1 MHFGAI
7 TCEGC
12 KGFFRRSVK
21 KNASFSCAFEK
32 KCEINKNNRK
42 HCQACR
48 FNACLA
54 AGMNS
59 SLILSDEEVNKKRD
73 LIRMNREKRSEQQ
86 NQKKHEMEKERL
98 KKLQEIGSKQ
108 PQATRMTMDEKLLVE
123 TLLKGH
129 RDSYDF
135 AYVEYDTFRG
145 REQITAPDKP
155 PSSPKTSLA
164 WLVASLSKNQDMEAE
179 YVAMNSTKN
188 TTDKTDEID
197 GKVDEARGEA
207 TAEDAATKETNA
219 TPPVFQQPE
228 NSDVFSSLHG
238 TANDAADVTV
248 TTKIPG
254 SNGGQQEMGNNGENP
269 NALDAATAVEAQ
281 STTEDSGDLSYLRG
295 LLRSQGFSI
304 ADDSKAKQLFQH
316 FCDIMTWGIRKVI
329 DYCKGIPQFVQLSIV
344 DQIVLLRG
352 GCLEMLVLR
361 SYFAFSCNENKYMSD
376 KFQYKPSDFLQA
388 GGNKEFVEKYNSLH
402 IRMRKMKLQVEEICL
417 LLALVLF
424 SPDRPGLEDQ
434 AKVEQMQDCV
444 ANTLQAYE
452 YTHKPPNE
460 ARTMY
465 CELLLILPILRTIN
479 MLFAQNI
486 MSLKQTNEKDMNPL
500 ILEVNNSADDED

>member
-73 LIRMNREKRSEQQ
+73 LIRMNREKS
-86 NQKKHEMEKERL
+86 
-98 KKLQEIGSKQ
+98 GSKQ
-108 PQATRMTMDEKLLVE
+108 PQATRMTMDEKLLVK

-145 REQITAPDKP
+145 RE
-155 PSSPKTSLA
+155 
-164 WLVASLSKNQDMEAE
+164 
-179 YVAMNSTKN
+179 
-188 TTDKTDEID
+188 
-197 GKVDEARGEA
+197 
-207 TAEDAATKETNA
+207 
-219 TPPVFQQPE
+219 
-228 NSDVFSSLHG
+228 
-238 TANDAADVTV
+238 
-248 TTKIPG
+248 PG
-254 SNGGQQEMGNNGENP
+254 SNDGQQEIGNNTENP
-269 NALDAATAVEAQ
+269 NGLDAATAVEAQ
-281 STTEDSGDLSYLRG
+281 STTEDSGKQLHLM
-295 LLRSQGFSI
+295 LLFQHFLPIYPFSF
-304 ADDSKAKQLFQH
+304 DPKAKQLFQH

-460 ARTMY
+460 SSFLQARTMY